1 MAFLFARRDSTGSYG
16 RRRRRALC
24 ALLPALAGST
34 AWAGQGGAPIR
45 IVAAENFYAD
55 VAAQIDGANAGV
67 QSILSSPAQDP
78 HLFEVT
84 PSAARAITGARI
96 VIYNGIDYDPWMSKL
111 LAAAPVPGQQRIE
124 VAALLGRKAGDNP
137 HLWYNPKT
145 MPLLAQA
152 LASELIGLDP
162 TQRSSYEQRL
172 TRFDESMQP
181 IQDKIA
187 ALRKR
192 VAGTT
197 VAATEPVL
205 NELLDAL
212 GLVVKERAF
221 QTAVM
226 NNTEPSASQ
235 LAQFETDLARRQVQ
249 LLIYNQ
255 QSGGPLTEQMRALAQ
270 ANHIPVLGVTET
282 EPAGLHYQQW
292 LLNVLTAIE
301 QALTAGKGRA

>member
-1 MAFLFARRDSTGSYG
+1 MAFLFGCRDGADSRGLHAG
-16 RRRRRALC
+16 RALG
-24 ALLPALAGST
+24 ALLLAFASSA
-34 AWAGQGGAPIR
+34 AWAGQSTPIS

-55 VAAQIDGANAGV
+55 VAAQVAGANASV

-111 LAAAPVPGQQRIE
+111 LAAAAVPGQQRIE
-124 VAALLGRKAGDNP
+124 VAALLGRRAGDNP

-152 LASELIGLDP
+152 LAGALIGLDP
-162 TQRSSYEQRL
+162 SQRSGYEQRL
-172 TRFDESMQP
+172 ARFDESMQP
-181 IQDKIA
+181 IQERIA
-187 ALRKR
+187 ALRAR
-192 VAGTT
+192 FAGTA

-205 NELLDAL
+205 NELLESL

-235 LAQFETDLARRQVQ
+235 LAQFETDLTRRQVQ
-249 LLIYNQ
+249 LLIYNK
-255 QSGGPLTEQMRALAQ
+255 QSGGPLSEHMQALAL
-270 ANHIPVLGVTET
+270 ASHIPVLGVTET
-282 EPAGLHYQQW
+282 EPAGPHYQQW
-292 LLNVLTAIE
+292 LLSVLTAIE
-301 QALTAGKGRA
+301 QALTAGKGRT